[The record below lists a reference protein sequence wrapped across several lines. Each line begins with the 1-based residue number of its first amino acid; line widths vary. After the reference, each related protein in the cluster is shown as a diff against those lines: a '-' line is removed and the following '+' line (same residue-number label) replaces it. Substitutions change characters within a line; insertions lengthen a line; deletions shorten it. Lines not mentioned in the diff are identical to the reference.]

1 MSRYAQ
7 KRAVLGALVVC
18 GTLVSGCSFLMEE
31 MIKVEKT
38 DSEVYDEW
46 SCKHGEESP
55 PGTKR
60 RFGCVNGKT
69 QADNDDELRRYQAER
84 KIYIEDGAQK

>member
-1 MSRYAQ
+1 M
-7 KRAVLGALVVC
+7 RAVLVVLVVC
-18 GTLVSGCSFLMEE
+18 ATLMSGCSFLIEE

-60 RFGCVNGKT
+60 RFSCVNGKT
-69 QADNDDELRRYQAER
+69 QAENDEELRRYQAER
-84 KIYIEDGAQK
+84 KIYLDDGAQTNSRLK

>member
-1 MSRYAQ
+1 M
-7 KRAVLGALVVC
+7 RAVLVVLVVC
-18 GTLVSGCSFLMEE
+18 ATLMSGCSFLIEE

-69 QADNDDELRRYQAER
+69 QADNDEELRRYQAER
-84 KIYIEDGAQK
+84 KIYIDDGAQTNGRLK